1 MSDELKLYGTRDHFA
16 QGQHYIKH
24 VMAMTEE
31 GLHRKSDIAAELA
44 HRDIQIEAL
53 RAAVASTLADLRVA
67 RAAQPQQA
75 AECAQCATPHVCKRD
90 GCFAKRV
97 RAMMPLT
104 APVLM
109 QDEPDGGRL
118 SKALAGKP
126 DAMQRAREAAAALN
140 GASVLTDAEIGIATQ
155 YIAPASPT
163 ELHDYDL
170 RVARAIEAAVI
181 AKLGGAA

>member
-75 AECAQCATPHVCKRD
+75 ASCTDPHCPCRD
-90 GCFAKRV
+90 GDTCHYK
-97 RAMMPLT
+97 
-104 APVLM
+104 
-109 QDEPDGGRL
+109 DGPDGT
-118 SKALAGKP
+118 KAWAAQP
-126 DAMQRAREAAAALN
+126 DAQPQQAA
-140 GASVLTDAEIGIATQ
+140 
-155 YIAPASPT
+155 PP
-163 ELHDYDL
+163 
-170 RVARAIEAAVI
+170 
-181 AKLGGAA
+181 